1 MDVCK
6 HTIEIYDDKT
16 KDIETLLFAKVNQ
29 IETNCGERYSWMGPT
44 LKYCMFC
51 GKEIVYD
58 TRKYKSQDCHSSFF
72 YFDKKTWQHEL
83 PSGMKK
89 TKTFCT

>member
-6 HTIEIYDDKT
+6 HTTEIYDDKT

-29 IETNCGERYSWMGPT
+29 IETNCGEHYSWMGPT

-51 GKEIVYD
+51 GKEIVYA
-58 TRKYKSQDCHSSFF
+58 TRKYE
-72 YFDKKTWQHEL
+72 YTEE
-83 PSGMKK
+83 
-89 TKTFCT
+89 

>member
-29 IETNCGERYSWMGPT
+29 IETNCGLCY
-44 LKYCMFC
+44 
-51 GKEIVYD
+51 KEI
-58 TRKYKSQDCHSSFF
+58 
-72 YFDKKTWQHEL
+72 
-83 PSGMKK
+83 
-89 TKTFCT
+89 

>member
-16 KDIETLLFAKVNQ
+16 KDIETLLFSKTNQ
-29 IETNCGERYSWMGPT
+29 IETNCGKHYSWMGPI

-58 TRKYKSQDCHSSFF
+58 TRKYKS
-72 YFDKKTWQHEL
+72 
-83 PSGMKK
+83 
-89 TKTFCT
+89 